1 MSKNSNPHQ
10 IFNILSFLYP
20 NVETALTNWNGE
32 HWKFLFAVILS
43 AQTTDVQVNKVT
55 KPLFEK
61 FPTLESFAKAD
72 LSSIAEILRP
82 IGFYNVKAKYLQN
95 SAKVL
100 IEKYD
105 GIVPLKNAELE
116 KLPGV
121 GHKVANV
128 VTGVLLDENEGIA
141 VDTHVMRLS
150 QRLGFSKHN
159 DPVKIEKDLMKL
171 FPVSKNWDNLS
182 LLLIEHGRKI
192 CHARNP
198 ECRVCELNK
207 ICLASNLKDNK

>member
-1 MSKNSNPHQ
+1 MENNPQQ
-10 IFNILSFLYP
+10 IFNILSSLYP

-61 FPTLESFAKAD
+61 FPTLESFAKAN

-82 IGFYNVKAKYLQN
+82 IGFYNVKAKYLQK
-95 SAKVL
+95 SAKTL
-100 IEKYD
+100 IEKYN
-105 GIVPLKNAELE
+105 GVVPLTNMELE

-150 QRLGFSKHN
+150 QRLGFTKQK
-159 DPVKIEKDLMKL
+159 DPAKIEKDLMKL
-171 FPVSKNWDNLS
+171 FPDSKNWDNLS
-182 LLLIEHGRKI
+182 LLLIEHGRSV
-192 CHARNP
+192 CFARKP
-198 ECRVCELNK
+198 ACKSCYLNENCPSAFK
-207 ICLASNLKDNK
+207 YIS